1 MNRHSEYNFLSQW
14 TLNWDCKYYTTE
26 MFRKKGRLVVPR
38 HGAIVSKAYFISSGF
53 TGKNISGFV
62 CFVRDNVCGKFE
74 ISFY

>member
-1 MNRHSEYNFLSQW
+1 M
-14 TLNWDCKYYTTE
+14 
-26 MFRKKGRLVVPR
+26 VPR

-74 ISFY
+74 ISFYKTRVNRFTSRFSIECN